1 MDIRGLT
8 KRFGALTALEGAS
21 LTTHP
26 GEIHALLGE
35 NGAGKSTLLNV
46 LGGLLTP
53 DAGEIRLH
61 GRPVRIGT
69 PREAVAAGIGMV
81 HQHFTL
87 VPRFTVL
94 ENVALGVRSGW
105 GLGWPLKEVRNRL
118 EVLAGE
124 TGLNVDP
131 DARAETLGVGA
142 RQRVEILKALL
153 WNPSILALDEPTAV
167 LTPDEVER
175 LFQILR
181 GLAAGGRTI
190 LLVAHKL
197 DEVLAVAHRI
207 TVLRDGRT
215 VMEAPRSEVDEG
227 TLARAMVGRE
237 VPPPATPTPSTP
249 GETVARLEGVHL
261 RGGRGEER
269 LRDVT
274 LEVKRGEIVG
284 VAGVEGN
291 GQRELALLLAR
302 RVVADG
308 GRVELPPRV
317 GFIPQDRREEGLVLD
332 FDISGNLALALHD
345 DPHWRRGPALDW
357 GRIRTE
363 AGGLIQR
370 YGVRA
375 PGPDTVVRNLSG
387 GNQQKVVVGR
397 EMDRDPHLLV
407 VENPTRGLDVGAT
420 GFVHGELRRRREG
433 RGIVLLST
441 DLDEVLAL
449 SDRIVVMIRGTLVEV
464 PEAERSREGV
474 GLRMLGGGAT

>member
-1 MDIRGLT
+1 VDIQGLT
-8 KRFGALTALEGAS
+8 RSFGPVLALEGAR
-21 LTTHP
+21 LTTQP

-35 NGAGKSTLLNV
+35 NGAGKSTLLNL
-46 LGGLLTP
+46 LGGLLAP
-53 DAGEIRLH
+53 DAGVIRLH
-61 GRPVRIGT
+61 GEPVRIGT

-105 GLGWPLKEVRNRL
+105 GLGWPLKAVRERL
-118 EVLAGE
+118 EGLVEE

-131 DARAETLGVGA
+131 AARTETLGVGA

-167 LTPDEVER
+167 LTPGEVER
-175 LFQILR
+175 LFGMLR

-197 DEVLAVAHRI
+197 DEVLTVAHRV
-207 TVLRDGRT
+207 TVLRDGHT
-215 VMEAPRSEVDEG
+215 VLEAPRNEVDAD
-227 TLARAMVGRE
+227 TLTRAMVGRDI
-237 VPPPATPTPSTP
+237 PPPSTPTPSTP
-249 GETVARLEGVHL
+249 GESVARLDGVHL
-261 RGGRGEER
+261 RGARGGVR
-269 LRDVT
+269 LQNVA

-302 RVVADG
+302 RVVANA

-345 DPHWRRGPALDW
+345 DPRWRRGPTLDW
-357 GRIRTE
+357 GRIREE
-363 AGGLIQR
+363 AAGLIQR

-375 PGPDTVVRNLSG
+375 PSAETVVRNLSG

-397 EMDRDPHLLV
+397 EMDRDPQLLV
-407 VENPTRGLDVGAT
+407 VENPTRGLDVAAT

-464 PEAERSREGV
+464 PEGERSREGV
-474 GLRMLGGGAT
+474 ALRMLGGVGP